1 MITTGIT
8 RKIDELGRIVL
19 PKEIRKTLNI
29 NTGDDFQISI
39 ENEKIILQRYLKLK
53 NKEKEILKLLDSFIK
68 VYNFKIYMIIGN
80 KDITTNTKIKET
92 LTNIIQER
100 KMYIQENISKFQI
113 LENITEEGRV
123 VINPIVKDSDLLG
136 TLVIISNNKINELID
151 ISKIISCLVKDIID
165 SK

>member
-1 MITTGIT
+1 MIITGIT

-53 NKEKEILKLLDSFIK
+53 NKEKEILKIIDTFIK
-68 VYNFKIYMIIGN
+68 IYNYKIYMIIGN
-80 KDITTNTKIKET
+80 KDITTNTNIKDN
-92 LTNIIQER
+92 LASIIQER
-100 KMYIQENISKFQI
+100 KLYVQETITKFQI
-113 LENITEEGRV
+113 LENITEEGRI

-136 TLVIISNNKINELID
+136 TIVIISNNKINELID
-151 ISKIISCLVKDIID
+151 VSKIINALIKDIID

>member
-39 ENEKIILQRYLKLK
+39 ENERIILQRYLKLK
-53 NKEKEILKLLDSFIK
+53 NNEKEILRLIDSFIRI
-68 VYNFKIYMIIGN
+68 YNTKIYMIIGN
-80 KDITTNTKIKET
+80 KDITTNTNIKENIT
-92 LTNIIQER
+92 DIIQER
-100 KMYIQENISKFQI
+100 KMHIQENITKFQV
-113 LENITEEGRV
+113 LENIIEEGRI
-123 VINPIVKDSDLLG
+123 VINPIVKESDLLG
-136 TLVIISNNKINELID
+136 TIIIIGNNKINELVD
-151 ISKIISCLVKDIID
+151 LSKIISCLIKDIID

>member
-1 MITTGIT
+1 MITSGII

-53 NKEKEILKLLDSFIK
+53 NNEKEILKIIDNFIK
-68 VYNFKIYMIIGN
+68 IYNFKIYMIIGN
-80 KDITTNTKIKET
+80 KDITTNTNIKDN
-92 LTNIIQER
+92 LSSIIQER
-100 KMYIQENISKFQI
+100 KIYIEENITKFQI
-113 LENITEEGRV
+113 LENIIEEGRL

-136 TLVIISNNKINELID
+136 TIVIISNNKINELINT
-151 ISKIISCLVKDIID
+151 SKIISTLIKDIID

>member
-80 KDITTNTKIKET
+80 KDITTNTNIKET

>member
-53 NKEKEILKLLDSFIK
+53 NKEKEILKIIDNFIK
-68 VYNFKIYMIIGN
+68 IYNYKIYIIIGN
-80 KDITTNTKIKET
+80 KDITTNTGIKEN
-92 LTNIIQER
+92 LANIIQER
-100 KMYIQENISKFQI
+100 KIYIEENITKFQI
-113 LENITEEGRV
+113 LENIIEEGRL

-136 TLVIISNNKINELID
+136 TIIIISNNKIND
-151 ISKIISCLVKDIID
+151 IINTSKIISSLIKDIID

>member
-53 NKEKEILKLLDSFIK
+53 NREKEIIKILDTFIK
-68 VYNFKIYMIIGN
+68 IYNYKIYMIIGN
-80 KDITTNTKIKET
+80 KDVTTNTKIREN

-100 KMYIQENISKFQI
+100 KIYIQENLQKFEI
-113 LENITEEGRV
+113 LENIIEEGRI

-136 TLVIISNNKINELID
+136 TVIIIGNNKIDELVNT
-151 ISKIISCLVKDIID
+151 SKIISSLIKDIID

>member
-53 NKEKEILKLLDSFIK
+53 NNEKEILKLIDTFIK
-68 VYNFKIYMIIGN
+68 IYNIKIYFIIGN
-80 KDITTNTKIKET
+80 KDITTNTNIKEN
-92 LTNIIQER
+92 LTTIIQDR
-100 KMYIQENISKFQI
+100 KIYIQENIQQFQI
-113 LENITEEGRV
+113 LENVIEEGRL

-136 TLVIISNNKINELID
+136 TIIIISNNKINELID
-151 ISKIISCLVKDIID
+151 ISKTINCLIKDIID

>member
-53 NKEKEILKLLDSFIK
+53 NREKEIIKILDTFIK
-68 VYNFKIYMIIGN
+68 IYNYKIYMIIGN
-80 KDITTNTKIKET
+80 KDITTNTKIREN

-100 KMYIQENISKFQI
+100 KIYIEENLQKFEI
-113 LENITEEGRV
+113 LEKIIEEGRL

-136 TLVIISNNKINELID
+136 TVIIIGNNKIDELVNT
-151 ISKIISCLVKDIID
+151 SKIISSLIKDIID

>member
-39 ENEKIILQRYLKLK
+39 ENENIILQRYLKLK
-53 NKEKEILKLLDSFIK
+53 NRENDILKIIDSFIK
-68 VYNFKIYMIIGN
+68 IYNYKIYMIIGN
-80 KDITTNTKIKET
+80 RDVTTNTIIKDN

-100 KMYIQENISKFQI
+100 KIYIQENLQKFEI
-113 LENITEEGRV
+113 LENIIDEGRL

-136 TLVIISNNKINELID
+136 TIIVIGNNKIDELVNT
-151 ISKIISCLVKDIID
+151 SKIINNLIKDIID